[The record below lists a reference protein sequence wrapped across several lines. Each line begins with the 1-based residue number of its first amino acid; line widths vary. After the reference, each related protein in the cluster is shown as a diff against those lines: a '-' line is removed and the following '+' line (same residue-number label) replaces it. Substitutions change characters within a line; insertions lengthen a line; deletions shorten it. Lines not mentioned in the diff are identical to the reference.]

1 MERIVVRNRTR
12 SKINFKAPFWQILKA
27 IGVVFGIISS
37 ALVFYGLNVCLWAIS

>member
-1 MERIVVRNRTR
+1 MERIVIRNRAR

-27 IGVVFGIISS
+27 IGVVLGIISS